1 MVLIKRRKPR
11 IIVDA
16 DACPVKQEIIACAS
30 RFGVQVMMV
39 ASYAHRIAPTEGVQI
54 IQVDASD
61 QAADLYIANHMMRGD
76 IIITQDFGV
85 AALALAK
92 GAIALSFRGQQYTED
107 NIDYLLASRHERSRA
122 RRGGAR
128 TKGPRAMTAQD
139 REIFLHH
146 LTKVL
151 QDQQENRSC

>member
-1 MVLIKRRKPR
+1 MQVDSQPKRLTFTGGRVVLSNVVSRASSSMPMLVPLSKRS
-11 IIVDA
+11 
-16 DACPVKQEIIACAS
+16 IACAS

-107 NIDYLLASRHERSRA
+107 NIDYLLASRHERSGRDA
-122 RRGGAR
+122 AVR
-128 TKGPRAMTAQD
+128 GPRD
-139 REIFLHH
+139 R
-146 LTKVL
+146 V
-151 QDQQENRSC
+151 R